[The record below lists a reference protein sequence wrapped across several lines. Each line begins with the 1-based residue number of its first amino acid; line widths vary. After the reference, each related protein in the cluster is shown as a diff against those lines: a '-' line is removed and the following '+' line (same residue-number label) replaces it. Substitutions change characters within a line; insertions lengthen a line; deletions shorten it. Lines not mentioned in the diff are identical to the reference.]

1 MTNYSL
7 TNGIASRG
15 TPGGKLL
22 PVLRLAD
29 LIEDEI
35 STENIRDIDLSDSEF
50 IGHKIC
56 NGDIVFIRVNGSR
69 DKVANA
75 FLYHGDCEISYC
87 DHLFSGRKI
96 SEEVD
101 SSFIMHIY
109 RSEMLKKQVEPEIK
123 TTAGQNTINQGGMAK
138 VLIPLPPASEQK
150 RIVSKVEAIME
161 QMN

>member
-15 TPGGKLL
+15 TPGGKPHL
-22 PVLRLAD
+22 VFRLAD
-29 LIEDEI
+29 LIEGEI
-35 STENIRDIDLSDSEF
+35 STENVRDIDLSDSEF
-50 IGHKIC
+50 NGHKIC

-75 FLYHGDCEISYC
+75 FLYHGDCEISHC

-101 SSFIMHIY
+101 SSFIMHVY
-109 RSEMLKKQVEPEIK
+109 RSEMLKKQVEPENKLQLGKI
-123 TTAGQNTINQGGMAK
+123 
-138 VLIPLPPASEQK
+138 L
-150 RIVSKVEAIME
+150 
-161 QMN
+161 